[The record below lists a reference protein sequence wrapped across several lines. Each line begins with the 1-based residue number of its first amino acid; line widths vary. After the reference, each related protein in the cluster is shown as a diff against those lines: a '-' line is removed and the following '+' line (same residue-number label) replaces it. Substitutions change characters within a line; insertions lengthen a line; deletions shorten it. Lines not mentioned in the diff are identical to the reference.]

1 MASIRSFQVKYFCRR
16 SWLTSSHQRTYL
28 RRALRADTTSASI
41 PRLLPATGRRL
52 AEAVEVLRQ
61 EKILAIPTDT
71 LYGLAASASSENS
84 IKKLYAAKQRPIT
97 VPLAICVSDA
107 QVITKYAHTEHLEIG
122 LLEDLLPGPFTIL
135 LARKTGSCLTAH
147 LNPGLTLLGIRVP
160 NSEFITAL
168 ARKYGHALAL
178 TSANESGSSSTLAVH
193 EFEDIWIECAAVLDG
208 GQIYSE
214 RSGSTIVD
222 LSTPGEFSIS
232 RRGEKCGELQE
243 KLKTRYKLRLRT
255 AE

>member
-1 MASIRSFQVKYFCRR
+1 MQFHQRISGSTCVASIRSFQVKYFCRR
-16 SWLTSSHQRTYL
+16 SWLTSSHQRTHL

-61 EKILAIPTDT
+61 EKILAIPTARILVSRNHRHFITDFARLQDT

-107 QVITKYAHTEHLEIG
+107 Q
-122 LLEDLLPGPFTIL
+122 DLLPGPFTIL

-147 LNPGLTLLGIRVP
+147 LNPGLTLL
-160 NSEFITAL
+160 AL

-222 LSTPGEFSIS
+222 LSTPGT
-232 RRGEKCGELQE
+232 LQN
-243 KLKTRYKLRLRT
+243 
-255 AE
+255 

>member
-1 MASIRSFQVKYFCRR
+1 MQFHQRISGSTCVASIRSFQVKYFCRR
-16 SWLTSSHQRTYL
+16 SWLTSSHQRTHL

-122 LLEDLLPGPFTIL
+122 LLEVNFSFDSQTVKPKIFLANTGFTSRSFHNIACEEDWIL
-135 LARKTGSCLTAH
+135 SDCTPESWFDFTG
-147 LNPGLTLLGIRVP
+147 
-160 NSEFITAL
+160 NSLFLI
-168 ARKYGHALAL
+168 
-178 TSANESGSSSTLAVH
+178 
-193 EFEDIWIECAAVLDG
+193 C
-208 GQIYSE
+208 
-214 RSGSTIVD
+214 
-222 LSTPGEFSIS
+222 IS
-232 RRGEKCGELQE
+232 
-243 KLKTRYKLRLRT
+243 
-255 AE
+255 